1 MIKIIDN
8 YLSPFE
14 NKLKTILKNFKKD
27 KWYLTKNHHGF
38 RRSEKEFTKI
48 IEENYFK
55 NIALRSKIN
64 EKIFFNLVKE
74 EDKIQILTSFIGSV
88 SKMLLHTSII
98 GIFEQHG
105 ISYKEL
111 KSIITLKK
119 NNVTISGTIW
129 LISQIIIIFLRILQF
144 YGCISVFRKNEKKNT
159 WLVIFLLLI
168 SLPFIISTMGI
179 GNPRYR
185 IPLEPI
191 LFLLS
196 IIGIKN
202 LKRNDI

>member
-1 MIKIIDN
+1 M
-8 YLSPFE
+8 
-14 NKLKTILKNFKKD
+14 
-27 KWYLTKNHHGF
+27 
-38 RRSEKEFTKI
+38 
-48 IEENYFK
+48 
-55 NIALRSKIN
+55 
-64 EKIFFNLVKE
+64 V
-74 EDKIQILTSFIGSV
+74 
-88 SKMLLHTSII
+88 
-98 GIFEQHG
+98 
-105 ISYKEL
+105 
-111 KSIITLKK
+111 ITLKK

-144 YGCISVFRKNEKKNT
+144 YGCISVFKKNEKKNT

-202 LKRNDI
+202 LKRKEKINKNLKS

>member
-1 MIKIIDN
+1 MKKIISLIFINLIWGQNITIAVFD
-8 YLSPFE
+8 FE
-14 NKLKTILKNFKKD
+14 NNKLKYTKNFSID
-27 KWYLTKNHHGF
+27 
-38 RRSEKEFTKI
+38 
-48 IEENYFK
+48 ENYFK
-55 NIALRSKIN
+55 NTALRSKIN

-98 GIFEQHG
+98 GIFEQHD

-202 LKRNDI
+202 LKRNDIYTTDILSK